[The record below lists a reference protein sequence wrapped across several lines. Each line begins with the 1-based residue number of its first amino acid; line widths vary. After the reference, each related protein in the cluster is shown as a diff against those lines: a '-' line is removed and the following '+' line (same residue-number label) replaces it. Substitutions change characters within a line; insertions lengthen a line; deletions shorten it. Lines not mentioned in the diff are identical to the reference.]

1 MVEILWPHTCGRKA
15 CSSCQASGQLE
26 QTGMTL
32 EPLQLL
38 HAKMIKYGQT
48 RLHQISVKK
57 SLRMANYVSG
67 FDNYIVEYL
76 LTTIIN

>member
-38 HAKMIKYGQT
+38 HAKMIKYG
-48 RLHQISVKK
+48 H
-57 SLRMANYVSG
+57 YVSG